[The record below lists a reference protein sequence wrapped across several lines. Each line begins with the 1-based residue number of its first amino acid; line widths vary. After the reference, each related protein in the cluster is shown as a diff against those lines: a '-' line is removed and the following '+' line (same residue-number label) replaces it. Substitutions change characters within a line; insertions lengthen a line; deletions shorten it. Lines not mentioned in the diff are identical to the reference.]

1 MVVRQRSSILRQ
13 ALILISQP
21 SNALTA
27 IRLIPPIWISHNFKA
42 TTLSMTRKTMR
53 NRGFEPW
60 TFRSCLGYQHFVIND
75 NNRDQRK
82 KDSKKTLTATIA
94 EIKTEANVAEK
105 ASALVAATDHV
116 GKFLNTFTP
125 VINSAWIIDS
135 GATDHM
141 TFDSRQVS
149 PLRPSSQ
156 KIVST
161 ANGNITP
168 VIGEGSLTL
177 TDTLNL
183 DFVLVVPSLDY
194 NLLSVP
200 QITAALSCI
209 VIFLPEF
216 CVIKDIQTRQTI
228 GCGIKRGKLYYLD
241 LQSKDSN
248 KLQQG
253 LMADGFEGEK
263 KKSEIWLWHRRLG
276 HASFGYLKKLFP
288 SLFAK
293 SDISGFR
300 CDICELAKSHRVSF
314 PLILNKSLFPFM
326 VIHYDVWGP
335 SKVPTLSG
343 SRWFVTFIDDCTRMT
358 WLCLMKTK
366 DEVNLLFQKFHKM
379 FETQYNAKVRVL
391 RSDNGGEYQSS
402 DLQKYLE
409 GHDII
414 HQTTCSN
421 TPQQNG
427 VAERKNRHLLEVVRA
442 SLIAAKTPISYWG
455 ETITSAAYL
464 INRVPSTS
472 INFQTPL
479 QAFTNVVVAPT
490 VPNLPPRV
498 FGCVAFV
505 HLHKHQHTKLTSH
518 ALQCVF
524 VGYALH
530 KKGYRCYH
538 PPTRQM
544 YITMDVVFHE
554 DSMYFSSESELQEE
568 YHKEIQTLDYD
579 YHISE
584 ENESGQSELVNQEA
598 GVLNLEPDPFMKRLP
613 HRHNRGIPKPTYE
626 PELSTKVKYP
636 MSNYVSNHHLFES
649 NKSFVNQLSTLTLP
663 NSVQEALADPRW
675 KAAMNEEMKSLQKN
689 ETWELVKCPPGKK
702 PVGCRWI
709 YTVKYKVDGSIER
722 FKARLVAKGYT
733 QTYGIDYTE
742 TFALVVK
749 INTVQVL
756 LSLAANLDWP
766 LQQFDVKNAFL
777 HDELSKEVY
786 MDLPSDAW
794 CQKSNVR
801 RCAN

>member
-13 ALILISQP
+13 ALMLISQP
-21 SNALTA
+21 SNALNA
-27 IRLIPPIWISHNFKA
+27 LRLIPPIWISHNFKA
-42 TTLSMTRKTMR
+42 TTLGMTRKTMR

-60 TFRSCLGYQHFVIND
+60 TFRSCLSYQHFVIND

-82 KDSKKTLTATIA
+82 KDSKKTSIATVA

-105 ASALVAATDHV
+105 ASALVAATDH
-116 GKFLNTFTP
+116 G
-125 VINSAWIIDS
+125 
-135 GATDHM
+135 DHM
-141 TFDSRQVS
+141 NFDSKQVS

-161 ANGNITP
+161 TNGNTTP
-168 VIGEGSLTL
+168 VLGEGSLTL
-177 TDTLNL
+177 IDTLNL

-194 NLLSVP
+194 NLLSVS
-200 QITAALSCI
+200 QITTALSCI
-209 VIFLPEF
+209 VIFWPEF

-228 GCGIKRGKLYYLD
+228 GCGNKRGKLYYLD

-248 KLQQG
+248 KLQQA

-276 HASFGYLKKLFP
+276 HASFGYLKK
-288 SLFAK
+288 
-293 SDISGFR
+293 I
-300 CDICELAKSHRVSF
+300 
-314 PLILNKSLFPFM
+314 
-326 VIHYDVWGP
+326 
-335 SKVPTLSG
+335 
-343 SRWFVTFIDDCTRMT
+343 
-358 WLCLMKTK
+358 
-366 DEVNLLFQKFHKM
+366 
-379 FETQYNAKVRVL
+379 VRVL

-409 GHDII
+409 GHGII

-421 TPQQNG
+421 TPHQNG

-455 ETITSAAYL
+455 KAITSVAYL
-464 INRVPSTS
+464 INRVPSSS

-479 QAFTNVVVAPT
+479 QALTNAIVAPT

-505 HLHKHQHTKLTSH
+505 HLLKHQRTKLTSH

-554 DSMYFSSESELQEE
+554 DSMYFSSESELQGE

-579 YHISE
+579 YHISK

-598 GVLNLEPDPFMKRLP
+598 GELDMSGQQFGSEDVFTEIPNQSSSVEGVLNLEPDPFMKRLP
-613 HRHNRGIPKPTYE
+613 HRHNREFINEVATMGTIHHVNIVRLVGFCADRFKRALIYEYLPNESLEKFIFSRVVKNYSLSWKKLQEIAIGIAKGIEYLHQGCDQRILHFDIKPHNILLDHNFNPKISDFGLAKLCSKEQSAVSMTVARGTIGYIA
-626 PELSTKVKYP
+626 PEVLSRNFGNVSYKSDVYSFGMLLLEMVGERKNIDVSVESTSQVYFPEWIYNHLDIGEELYIRIEEKGDVEIAKKLAIVGLSCIQWYP
-636 MSNYVSNHHLFES
+636 MDRPSMKIVVQMLEGKGGKLTIPPNPFA
-649 NKSFVNQLSTLTLP
+649 STTP
-663 NSVQEALADPRW
+663 TKTN
-675 KAAMNEEMKSLQKN
+675 
-689 ETWELVKCPPGKK
+689 
-702 PVGCRWI
+702 
-709 YTVKYKVDGSIER
+709 
-722 FKARLVAKGYT
+722 
-733 QTYGIDYTE
+733 
-742 TFALVVK
+742 
-749 INTVQVL
+749 
-756 LSLAANLDWP
+756 
-766 LQQFDVKNAFL
+766 
-777 HDELSKEVY
+777 LSKPRSAFQQELAIISEVE
-786 MDLPSDAW
+786 
-794 CQKSNVR
+794 
-801 RCAN
+801 